1 MAGRMGGRGR
11 GRPNQSFSMERELG
25 ISKGDSLLSTSIL
38 QPSPHYPSLDC
49 KPPPINL
56 SAEMSYLVELK
67 RDFTEYVRESPNN
80 VQAIVLN
87 EDIER
92 FCEDYEET
100 IAEYY
105 TRSEYESRYDWNKV
119 PVELKGSHNKRKSSP
134 QKNVD
139 KRKKVESVD
148 IQKKLEE
155 LEKTES
161 TQKIK
166 SEREDKEQEEE
177 EEDAEDKDVDE
188 RVKNEDV
195 EMDDGTDYANEY
207 FENGD
212 NYYSEDEND
221 DGPTF

>member
-25 ISKGDSLLSTSIL
+25 ISKGDTVLSTPIL
-38 QPSPHYPSLDC
+38 QPSPNYPPLDC

-80 VQAIVLN
+80 VQAIILN

-105 TRSEYESRYDWNKV
+105 TRSEYESRYDWSKM
-119 PVELKGSHNKRKSSP
+119 PVELKSSHNKRKSL
-134 QKNVD
+134 QKNVE
-139 KRKKVESVD
+139 KRKRIEVMD

-155 LEKTES
+155 LEKTEN
-161 TQKIK
+161 THEIK
-166 SEREDKEQEEE
+166 TEKEDKEQEEE
-177 EEDAEDKDVDE
+177 EEDAEEKDE
-188 RVKNEDV
+188 HVKNEDV